1 LRRRTVAW
9 IALVAW
15 ITTLGLA
22 STANAGRYVIVYER
36 QAVPADAAER
46 IERAGGRLLAA
57 YDAIGVAIAESDNEL
72 FRRGLLRDRR
82 VAAAALTEL
91 VGGIEGADGAEDMG
105 PPPGD
110 LPNAPATDGDT
121 FSAIQWNMRKIKAA
135 APDGAHAIT
144 GGSPSVVVGVIDTG
158 LDATHPD
165 LDANVDVSNSVS
177 CVGGVSNQTPSA
189 WDDDSG
195 HGTHVAGLIAAE
207 SNGIGIVGVAPNVK
221 IAAIKASQRVGTRD
235 IFRPEAVVCALMWA
249 GDRHLDVANNS
260 YSVDQE
266 LITDALDFFCHNDPE
281 DQAYI
286 KAIQRASHY
295 AVKQGVTLVAAAG
308 NQMLDLAHPAAGNS
322 CIRMPAE
329 LPAFLTVSSTG
340 TADELSAFSNYGVG
354 VIDVAAPGG
363 NIPPA
368 PPAGFILST
377 WPGKFFFG
385 TLLCDPVQTPCP
397 MNAPGVAYYRFMAGT
412 SQATAHVSGVAA
424 LVVSRFGDTHS
435 SENGKLRPG
444 QVEAIIEQTADPI
457 PCPPDPTT
465 CEGDEGYNGW
475 YGHGRV
481 NALRAILHQAG
492 G

>member
-1 LRRRTVAW
+1 LRRKTTAC
-9 IALVAW
+9 IALTAW
-15 ITTLGLA
+15 VTALVLA
-22 STANAGRYVIVYER
+22 TSAEAARYVIVYQR

-46 IERAGGRLLAA
+46 IERAGGRLLAE
-57 YDAIGVAIAESDNEL
+57 YDAIGVAIAESNNEL
-72 FRRGLLRDRR
+72 FRRGLLRDHR
-82 VAAAALTEL
+82 VAAAASTEL
-91 VGGIEGADGAEDMG
+91 VVGGDAEGGAEAMG

-121 FSAIQWNMRKIKAA
+121 FSALQWNMRKIEAA

-144 GGSPSVVVGVIDTG
+144 GGSPDVVVGVIDTG
-158 LDATHPD
+158 IDASHPD
-165 LDANVDVSNSVS
+165 LDGNMDLANSVS
-177 CVGGVSNQTPSA
+177 CVGGVPNQTPSA

-195 HGTHVAGLIAAE
+195 HGTHVAGVIAAE
-207 SNGIGIVGVAPNVK
+207 SNGIGVVGVAPNVK
-221 IAAIKASQRVGTRD
+221 IAAIKASQRIGPRD

-249 GDRHLDVANNS
+249 GARHLDVGNNS

-266 LITDALDFFCHNDPE
+266 LITDTLDFFCHNDPE

-286 KAIQRASHY
+286 KAVQRASHY
-295 AVKQGVTLVAAAG
+295 ATKQGVTLVAAAG
-308 NQMLDLAHPAAGNS
+308 NQMLDLADPPLGNH

-377 WPGKFFFG
+377 WPGKFFVS

-397 MNAPGVAYYRFMAGT
+397 PNAAGVAYYRYMAGT

-424 LVVSRFGDTHS
+424 LVVSMFGDTQS
-435 SENGKLRPG
+435 PQNGKLRPG

-457 PCPPDPTT
+457 PCPPEPTA
-465 CEGDEGYNGW
+465 CEGGETNGF

-481 NALRAILHQAG
+481 NALRAILHEAG
-492 G
+492 N